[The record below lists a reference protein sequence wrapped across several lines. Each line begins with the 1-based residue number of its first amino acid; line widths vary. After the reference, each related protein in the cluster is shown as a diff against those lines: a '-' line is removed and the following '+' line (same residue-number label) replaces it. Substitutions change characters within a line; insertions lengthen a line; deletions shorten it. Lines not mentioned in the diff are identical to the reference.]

1 MSLVRDMLNRTQSSS
16 TKGDARFLRANNN
29 PQTQQNH
36 PRSQYVAVKG
46 GYFLDGLRDVMSI
59 DVVFADITSRAYDRQ
74 NNQAF
79 EQSLTTAM
87 RNRTNLN
94 ANLLIVYERRT
105 ANGKYVRSSKMLP
118 CQIRPSDISTESGK
132 ELNDLCSFTIIR
144 ENRENESPKLY
155 YGFDDVNVDHTTL
168 IFDMNTYR
176 THTMLTSAI
185 NMANQT
191 QKYQRDYENGKTK

>member
-1 MSLVRDMLNRTQSSS
+1 MSLVRDMLNRTESSS
-16 TKGDARFLRANNN
+16 TRQDARFLHANDDKHAQPTRPRA
-29 PQTQQNH
+29 QH
-36 PRSQYVAVKG
+36 VAVKG

-105 ANGKYVRSSKMLP
+105 ANGKYVRSSEMLP
-118 CQIRPSDISTESGK
+118 CQIRPSDIRTESGK
-132 ELNDLCSFTIIR
+132 ALNDFRSFTIIR
-144 ENRENESPKLY
+144 ENNSQNLY
-155 YGFDDVNVDHTTL
+155 YGFDDVNADHVTL
-168 IFDMNTYR
+168 IFDLNTYR
-176 THTMLTSAI
+176 KHTMLTNALKY
-185 NMANQT
+185 AYQT
-191 QKYQRDYENGKTK
+191 QKSQQAFMNENTK